1 MTDAP
6 VADVAV
12 VDTPSSARIAWRIL
26 RCDPLAYLWSWL
38 GWVAFLTAPILV
50 GLLLRWVLDHATTD
64 PANGPSVT
72 AMLLILGAVEVSR
85 WLLLLAMVVQWHGA
99 WVGWHTVPRLNIMRS
114 LAVDPG
120 PAAGKLPSSPGEAV
134 SRFRDDCQDVS
145 QVLDVWL
152 DMSGVGIASLL
163 ALVIM
168 ATIDLRTTVVV
179 GIPVLAVVWLF
190 RWLGPVLRA
199 WRRTAR
205 EATAEVTGFIGDTF
219 GSITAVKAA
228 GAEEAV
234 LDRFDRLGQ
243 VRAKAARRDEVGT
256 QLVQTLSGATGNL
269 GLGLALLLVAPS
281 IRRGD
286 FTIGDLGLFTTYITV
301 LASLPRWVGR
311 VGAYQ
316 RQADVSVAR
325 LAELLPDHDALAYTQ
340 PVETH
345 LRHGPGPFEAQSLV
359 APRSRDD
366 DLRLRRLDIEGLT
379 VVFPGWDLQPVDL
392 TLERGSFTVVTGP
405 VGSGKS
411 TLLRALLGLIPT
423 DGGTVR
429 WNGRA
434 VAERSAFLVPPRASY
449 LPQVPRLFSERLA
462 DTVLLGLH
470 DDDLT
475 EALHRACLDEDLT
488 EMPHG
493 LDTIV
498 GPKGVRLSG
507 GQIQRTAAARAFV
520 RRPELLVVDD
530 LSSALDVDTENEV
543 WDRLFAATAGAA
555 TVLVVTHR
563 PAVIARADQVL
574 ELGR

>member
-1 MTDAP
+1 MAAP
-6 VADVAV
+6 S
-12 VDTPSSARIAWRIL
+12 VDEAMPSSARVAWRIL

-38 GWVAFLTAPILV
+38 GWVVFLTAPILV
-50 GLLLRWVLDHATTD
+50 GLLLKYILDHATTD
-64 PANGPSVT
+64 PATGPSVT
-72 AMLLILGAVEVSR
+72 SMLLILGAVEVSR

-114 LAVDPG
+114 LTVDPG

-145 QVLDVWL
+145 LVLDVWL

-168 ATIDLRTTVVV
+168 ATIDLRTTLVVSV
-179 GIPVLAVVWLF
+179 PVLAVVWLF

-228 GAEEAV
+228 GAEDAV
-234 LDRFDRLGQ
+234 LRRFDALGH

-269 GLGLALLLVAPS
+269 GLGLALLLVAPA
-281 IRRGD
+281 IRHGD

-325 LAELLPDHDALAYTQ
+325 LAELLPDRDPRGYTE
-340 PVETH
+340 PVVTH
-345 LRHGPGPFEAQSLV
+345 LRHGPGELESHSLV
-359 APRSRDD
+359 GPGARRD
-366 DLRLRRLDIEGLT
+366 DLRLERLDIDGLT
-379 VVFPGWDLQPVDL
+379 VRFPGWELAPVDL

-411 TLLRALLGLIPT
+411 TLLRAVLGLIRS
-423 DGGTVR
+423 DGGTVG

-434 VAERSAFLVPPRASY
+434 IGDRSAFLVPPRASY

-462 DTVLLGLH
+462 DTVLLGLD
-470 DDDLT
+470 DDDLS
-475 EALHRACLDEDLT
+475 EALHRACLDEDLA

-493 LDTIV
+493 IDTVV

-574 ELGR
+574 QLGR